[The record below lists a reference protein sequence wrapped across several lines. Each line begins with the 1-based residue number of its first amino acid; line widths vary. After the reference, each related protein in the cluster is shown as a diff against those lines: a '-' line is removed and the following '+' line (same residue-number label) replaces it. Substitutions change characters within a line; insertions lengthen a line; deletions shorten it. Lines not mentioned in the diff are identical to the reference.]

1 MDLTLGDASRSPE
14 PSPQETAMHDDPTE
28 LILLL
33 LREGSTAHA
42 IELYCEEA
50 GASREQAQR
59 HIDELA
65 RRAGL
70 KSVRRHWCAL
80 ALLAGGA
87 LIVSLLLL

>member
-1 MDLTLGDASRSPE
+1 
-14 PSPQETAMHDDPTE
+14 MHDDPTE

-33 LREGSTAHA
+33 LREGSTEHA
-42 IELYCEEA
+42 IELYCEET
-50 GASREQAQR
+50 GATREQAQH
-59 HIDELA
+59 HIDHLA

-70 KSVRRHWCAL
+70 RSVRHRWRAL

>member
-1 MDLTLGDASRSPE
+1 MDFTMGDESRSLE
-14 PSPQETAMHDDPTE
+14 PPPQETTMHDDPTE

-33 LREGSTAHA
+33 LREGSTEHA
-42 IELYCEEA
+42 IELYSEVT
-50 GASREQAQR
+50 GASREQARR

-70 KSVRRHWCAL
+70 KSVRRRWRAL

-87 LIVSLLLL
+87 LIISLLLL

>member
-1 MDLTLGDASRSPE
+1 MGDESRSPE
-14 PSPQETAMHDDPTE
+14 PPPQETAMHEEPTE

-33 LREGSTAHA
+33 LREGSTEHA
-42 IELYCEEA
+42 IELYSEVT
-50 GASREQAQR
+50 GASREQSLR
-59 HIDELA
+59 HIDQLA

-70 KSVRRHWCAL
+70 KSVRSHWRAL